1 VVNSVKF
8 HPNGEVLLTAGLDK
22 MLRLFQVGG
31 IENTKLA
38 GICFQDLPI
47 MDAAFTPDGKR

>member
-1 VVNSVKF
+1 VNSVKF